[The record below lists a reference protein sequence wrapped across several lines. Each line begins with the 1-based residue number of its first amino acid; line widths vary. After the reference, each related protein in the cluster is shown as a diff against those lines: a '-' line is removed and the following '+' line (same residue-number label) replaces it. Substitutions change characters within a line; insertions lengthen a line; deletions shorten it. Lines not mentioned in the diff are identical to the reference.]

1 MSEGNGEKTIRL
13 AFDGGSLVLDG
24 LDEGNTL
31 GVPGVLYDHRTR
43 QLRAQAIWYRSI
55 VSFFRA
61 QEDRLRRR
69 GPRVR
74 PGEVADPDPEEVVP
88 ASGGGAQG
96 LGRRRQD
103 GRGRPTTGTGKTHL
117 ANLCIHAAERPSL
130 VVTPTIDLMNQ
141 WYDELNS
148 CFGVDVG
155 LVGGGYHEIRPL
167 TVTTYD
173 SAYQNVD
180 RLGNKFGLVV
190 FDECHHL
197 PGETYALSARGSI
210 APFRLGLTATPE
222 RADNAHERLDQLIGP
237 IVYRREI
244 TQLRGQFLA
253 HYSVETLYADLT
265 PDERFRYDS
274 ARLQYREFLQ
284 STGID
289 MRRPGAW
296 GQFLFAAHRSAEGR
310 QAYLAYRAQ
319 RELALAAPA
328 KLKVLARLLER
339 HAGDRVII
347 FTNDNAT
354 VYTIARQFL
363 VPVITH
369 ETKTKERR
377 EVLLRFNSGVYPIV
391 ATSKVLNEGVN
402 VPEARRPTIIL
413 SGSGSVREHVQR
425 LGRILRKSG
434 DKEAILYEVITR
446 GTVEEFTSNRRRQ
459 HCTRTGET
467 ETPHAHVRPS
477 HPGVASRADSQD
489 RDRPTPQGARAVL
502 PRASSPCPSRATLL
516 HLASSGSRELRRKG
530 RGPSPGST
538 SASPTTSWS
547 GPVITVAPT
556 GRSRPRT
563 RRPSSWRRILARV
576 GR

>member
-1 MSEGNGEKTIRL
+1 MGAGNGDGAIRMT
-13 AFDGGSLVLDG
+13 FEGGSLVFEG
-24 LDEGNTL
+24 LAEGNTL

-43 QLRAQAIWYRSI
+43 QVRAEAIWYRSI
-55 VSFFRA
+55 VMA
-61 QEDRLRRR
+61 LRDKKIPYVDAARDYPLTKWPMQIEKKAFPHQTE
-69 GPRVR
+69 GLAAWV
-74 PGEVADPDPEEVVP
+74 
-88 ASGGGAQG
+88 GAGMQG
-96 LGRRRQD
+96 VIVL
-103 GRGRPTTGTGKTHL
+103 PTGTGKTHL
-117 ANLCIHAAERPSL
+117 ANLAIHAAERPSL

-141 WYDELNS
+141 WYDELTA
-148 CFGVDVG
+148 CFGVEVG
-155 LVGGGYHEIRPL
+155 LIGGGYHEVKGL

-173 SAYQNVD
+173 SAYQNVE
-180 RLGNKFGLVV
+180 RLGNKFGLVI

-197 PGETYALSARGSI
+197 PGETYALAARGSL

-222 RADNAHERLDQLIGP
+222 RADNAHERLDVLIGP

-253 HYSVETLYADLT
+253 DYRIETVYADLT

-274 ARLQYREFLQ
+274 SRIQYREFLQ

-339 HAGDRVII
+339 HNGDRVII

-369 ETKTKERR
+369 QTKTKERR
-377 EVLLRFNSGVYPIV
+377 EVLLRFNSGVFPIV

-402 VPEARRPTIIL
+402 VPEANVAIIL

-434 DKEAILYEVITR
+434 DKEATLYEVITR

-459 HCTRTGET
+459 H
-467 ETPHAHVRPS
+467 
-477 HPGVASRADSQD
+477 
-489 RDRPTPQGARAVL
+489 
-502 PRASSPCPSRATLL
+502 
-516 HLASSGSRELRRKG
+516 
-530 RGPSPGST
+530 
-538 SASPTTSWS
+538 SAY
-547 GPVITVAPT
+547 G
-556 GRSRPRT
+556 GD
-563 RRPSSWRRILARV
+563 
-576 GR
+576 